1 MNPLKSSA
9 VSSAVPRSSRRAR
22 ALTWSVLVLA
32 AAGCGASDNASPST
46 PAERAQTLTALPT
59 SCLDI
64 RTARPGTPDGYYVLY
79 VAGDVTASWT
89 AYCHDMAGTPREYL
103 ALPRKEPGSNFSQYT
118 AGGASSGTDVRT
130 SYFQLRI
137 DPSTLRVDT
146 ADQTFATST
155 GELMHSPDTVTSMPY
170 GVAMACGGGQGVGR
184 IDLRGTPFTVDAEA
198 FGVGGASAAGA
209 AVSSEDGQVVDLS
222 GDGFCGWVGLVG
234 SYNPYNQ
241 QGGALQLHYRGGDRP
256 ATCQDIRAA
265 RPGAPDGEY
274 ALFVNKDPL
283 KRWTAWCKDMVSTP
297 REYLVLAHT
306 EDGANYSQY
315 TAGGNSPG
323 TDVRTRYTRVRLNP
337 VTLAVD
343 TGDQTFATSTGALK
357 HVNREPVTAMTYA
370 AAMGCS
376 RTGLANVDLRGTP
389 FSVPTGS
396 IGRAGPSSES
406 SWWAFHDNNQVVE
419 MHGYGGCGWVGP
431 QGSYNPFNQN
441 GALLPLAYT
450 VPQP

>member
-1 MNPLKSSA
+1 MNHPKPSS
-9 VSSAVPRSSRRAR
+9 VSHFPRRVRT
-22 ALTWSVLVLA
+22 LTWGLLALA
-32 AAGCGASDNASPST
+32 AAGCGASDSDTSGT
-46 PAERAQTLTALPT
+46 PATNTQALSTLPA

-64 RTARPGTPDGYYVLY
+64 RTAQPGAPDGYYVLY

-89 AYCHDMAGTPREYL
+89 AYCHDMAGTPAEYL
-103 ALPRKEPGSNFSQYT
+103 ALPHKEPGANFSQYT
-118 AGGASSGTDVRT
+118 AGGASPGTDVRT
-130 SYFQLRI
+130 VYYQLRI
-137 DPSTLRVDT
+137 DPTTLSVDT
-146 ADQTFATST
+146 GDQTFAIST
-155 GELMHSPDTVTSMPY
+155 GELTHSPDTVTSVPY

-184 IDLRGTPFTVDAEA
+184 IDLRGTPFTVDAES
-198 FGVGGASAAGA
+198 FGVGGASASGA
-209 AVSSEDGQVVDLS
+209 AVSSEDSQVVDLT
-222 GDGFCGWVGLVG
+222 GDGFCGWVGPQG

-241 QGGALQLHYRGGDRP
+241 QGGTLQLHYRGGDRP
-256 ATCQDIRAA
+256 STCQEIRAA

-283 KRWTAWCKDMVSTP
+283 KRWTAWCKDMITTP
-297 REYLVLAHT
+297 KEYLPLVHT

-315 TAGGNSPG
+315 TSGGNSPG
-323 TDVRTRYTRVRLNP
+323 TDVRTRYTRVRMNP

-343 TGDQTFATSTGALK
+343 TGDQTFATSTGLLM
-357 HVNREPVTAMTYA
+357 HVGKERVTAMTYA

-389 FSVPTGS
+389 FSVPAGA
-396 IGRAGPSSES
+396 IGKFGPSSES

-450 VPQP
+450 APQP

>member
-1 MNPLKSSA
+1 MNHLKSA
-9 VSSAVPRSSRRAR
+9 AVPRFSRRAKT
-22 ALTWSVLVLA
+22 LTWSLLALA
-32 AAGCGASDNASPST
+32 AAGCGASDTSST
-46 PAERAQTLTALPT
+46 PATNTQALTALPA

-64 RTARPGTPDGYYVLY
+64 RTAQPGAPDGSYVLY

-89 AYCHDMAGTPREYL
+89 AYCRDMAGTPKEYL
-103 ALPRKEPGSNFSQYT
+103 ALPHKEPGSNFSQYT
-118 AGGASSGTDVRT
+118 AGDASPGTDVRT
-130 SYFQLRI
+130 SYLQLRI
-137 DPSTLRVDT
+137 DPATLRVDT

-155 GELMHSPDTVTSMPY
+155 GQLTHSPDTVTSMPY
-170 GVAMACGGGQGVGR
+170 GVAMACGGGQGVGN
-184 IDLRGTPFTVDAEA
+184 IDLRGTPFTVDAES
-198 FGVGGASAAGA
+198 FGVGGASASGA
-209 AVSSEDGQVVDLS
+209 AVIREDGQVVDLS
-222 GDGFCGWVGLVG
+222 GGGFCGWVGLVG
-234 SYNPYNQ
+234 SFNPYNQ
-241 QGGALQLHYRGGDRP
+241 QGGTLQLHYRGGDRP
-256 ATCQDIRAA
+256 ATCQDLRAA

-283 KRWTAWCKDMVSTP
+283 KRWTAWCKDMAGTP
-297 REYLVLAHT
+297 KEYLPLVHT

-323 TDVRTRYTRVRLNP
+323 TDVRTRYTRVRMNP

-343 TGDQTFATSTGALK
+343 TGDQTFATSTGALR
-357 HVNREPVTAMTYA
+357 HVDKEPVTAMTYA

-389 FSVPTGS
+389 FSVRSGA
-396 IGRAGPSSES
+396 IGKFGPSSSS
-406 SWWAFHDNNQVVE
+406 SWWAFSANNQVVE
-419 MHGYGGCGWVGP
+419 MRGYGGCGWVGP

>member
-1 MNPLKSSA
+1 MNHPKPFA
-9 VSSAVPRSSRRAR
+9 VSSAVPRFPRRAR
-22 ALTWSVLVLA
+22 TLGWSLLALA
-32 AAGCGASDNASPST
+32 AAGCGASDSASPST
-46 PAERAQTLTALPT
+46 PAERTQALAALPT
-59 SCLDI
+59 SCLEI
-64 RTARPGTPDGYYVLY
+64 RTAQPGAPDGYYVLY

-89 AYCHDMAGTPREYL
+89 AYCHDMAGTPKEYL

-118 AGGASSGTDVRT
+118 AGDASPGTDVRT
-130 SYFQLRI
+130 TYYQLRI
-137 DPSTLRVDT
+137 DPTTLRVDT

-155 GELMHSPDTVTSMPY
+155 GELTHSPDIVTSMPY
-170 GVAMACGGGQGVGR
+170 GVAMTCGGGLGVGR

-198 FGVGGASAAGA
+198 FGVGGASRSGA
-209 AVSSEDGQVVDLS
+209 AVSSEEGQVVDLS

-241 QGGALQLHYRGGDRP
+241 QGGTLQLHYRGGDRP
-256 ATCQDIRAA
+256 ATCQDIRTA
-265 RPGAPDGEY
+265 RPGSQDGQY

-283 KRWTAWCKDMVSTP
+283 KRWTAWCHDMAGTP
-297 REYLVLAHT
+297 KEYLSLVHT
-306 EDGANYSQY
+306 EDGANFAQY

-343 TGDQTFATSTGALK
+343 TRDPTFATSAGALK
-357 HVNREPVTAMTYA
+357 HMNKEPVTSMTYA

-389 FSVPTGS
+389 FSVPMGA
-396 IGRAGPSSES
+396 IARFGPSSEP

-441 GALLPLAYT
+441 GALLPLVYT
-450 VPQP
+450 APLP